1 MFPPLKNKNDL
12 LFSITMSSPT
22 DHKRRAQP
30 AKFGYIHDSECKYLN
45 NNQKINER
53 QLHIITL
60 LLIGLPPE
68 KLRME
73 LAEIKDDT
81 DRPVRINTVLL

>member
-30 AKFGYIHDSECKYLN
+30 AKSGYIHDSKYKYLN

-53 QLHIITL
+53 FSQTKGLFLSSPQLT
-60 LLIGLPPE
+60 GGQ
-68 KLRME
+68 
-73 LAEIKDDT
+73 
-81 DRPVRINTVLL
+81 VLNFS

>member
-30 AKFGYIHDSECKYLN
+30 AKSGYIHDSKYKYLN